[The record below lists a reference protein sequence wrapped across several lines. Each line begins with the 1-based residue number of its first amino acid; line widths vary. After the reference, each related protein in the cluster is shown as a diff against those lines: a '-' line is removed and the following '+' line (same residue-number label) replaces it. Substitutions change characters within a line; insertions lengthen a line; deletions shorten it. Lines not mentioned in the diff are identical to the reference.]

1 MTIVQITFPPPAAT
15 GISAW
20 LTGTYFHQDG
30 EFEPNPGDFR
40 DGNDDFVIVDTAL
53 SYRLPKRYGFVSIGV
68 TNLFDKEFRYQDMN
82 FESPIIQ
89 PDRVVLGRVTL
100 AF

>member
-1 MTIVQITFPPPAAT
+1 M
-15 GISAW
+15 
-20 LTGTYFHQDG
+20 
-30 EFEPNPGDFR
+30 
-40 DGNDDFVIVDTAL
+40 IVDAAL
-53 SYRLPKRYGFVSIGV
+53 SYRLPTRYGFVSVGV

-89 PDRVVLGRVTL
+89 PDRIVLGRITL